1 MSRSSKKGPYV
12 SARLLSKASVE
23 NAGNQQTP
31 IRVWQRASQ
40 IHPNFVGKWWEIHN
54 GKDFIK
60 LFVRED
66 MVGHRFGEFAGTRN
80 FRGHGQVVK
89 RVLTKT

>member
-12 SARLLSKASVE
+12 NERLMKKAQDPKL
-23 NAGNQQTP
+23 GNQQTP
-31 IRVWQRASQ
+31 IRVWKRASQ
-40 IHPNFVGKWWEIHN
+40 IHPIFVGKWWEIHN
-54 GKDFIK
+54 GKNFIK

-66 MVGHRFGEFAGTRN
+66 MVGHRFGEFAATRN

-89 RVLTKT
+89 RILSKT